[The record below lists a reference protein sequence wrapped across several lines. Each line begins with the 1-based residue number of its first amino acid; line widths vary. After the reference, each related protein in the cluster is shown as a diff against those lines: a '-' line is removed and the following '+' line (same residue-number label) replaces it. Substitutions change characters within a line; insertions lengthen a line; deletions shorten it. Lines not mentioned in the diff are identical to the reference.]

1 MNKLTESLVQMV
13 HLHRHADLPGVYD
26 VNLQRLGKV
35 ARYDFLECHLVLY
48 PYSRQLNS
56 DLISVLPFEE
66 YVRDILAQQRSAYK
80 SIGHKGKNI
89 FGITLGAF
97 LLLLFA
103 LFKPVELYSIESIV
117 TIIGAYAIG
126 KELWEDLENWL
137 VNATSS
143 ARLRFQPVYYSYQL
157 ERNTT
162 ITKYFFLART
172 NRYGYPMP
180 LPYKMDFIQ
189 QSNSQTVRMMFRVA
203 DLPLREDG
211 AMHLLSLHLPPGLAA
226 EFEEKGFLFGVKWG
240 LGKKYGPFQRVNE
253 AFQSFHGPSL
263 GCLDARNQWC
273 EGKAY
278 LRETIVLGRLKWYQK
293 SRLLDDVELIK
304 R

>member
-1 MNKLTESLVQMV
+1 MKNRTNSLEQMV
-13 HLHRHADLPGVYD
+13 HLDRHPDLPGVYD
-26 VNLQRLGKV
+26 VSLRGLHKING
-35 ARYDFLECHLVLY
+35 YDFLECHLVLY

-80 SIGHKGKNI
+80 SIGQRGKNM
-89 FGITLGAF
+89 FGITLGGL

-103 LFKPVELYSIESIV
+103 LLEPVELYSIESIV

-126 KELWEDLENWL
+126 KELWGDLENWL
-137 VNATSS
+137 VNATASS
-143 ARLRFQPVYYSYQL
+143 RLRFQPVYYSYQL

-189 QSNSQTVRMMFRVA
+189 QSNSQTVRMLFRIA
-203 DLPLREDG
+203 DLPLQGGG
-211 AMHLLSLHLPPGLAA
+211 AMHLLSLHLPPDLAG

-240 LGKKYGPFQRVNE
+240 LGKKYGPLQHIDEV
-253 AFQSFHGPSL
+253 FQSFNGSSL
-263 GCLDARNQWC
+263 GCLDALNQWR
-273 EGKAY
+273 EGNAF
-278 LRETIVLGRLKWYQK
+278 LRKTIVLGRLKWYWK
-293 SRLLDDVELIK
+293 NLILDAVELIK

>member
-1 MNKLTESLVQMV
+1 MNKLTESLGQMV

-26 VNLQRLGKV
+26 VNLQRLDKV
-35 ARYDFLECHLVLY
+35 AGYDFLECHLVLY

-80 SIGHKGKNI
+80 SIGQRGKNL
-89 FGITLGAF
+89 FGITLGGF

-103 LFKPVELYSIESIV
+103 LFQPVELYSIESIV

-126 KELWEDLENWL
+126 KELWGDLENWL
-137 VNATSS
+137 VNATASS
-143 ARLRFQPVYYSYQL
+143 RLRFQPVYYSYQL

-189 QSNSQTVRMMFRVA
+189 QSNSQTVRMLFRIA

-211 AMHLLSLHLPPGLAA
+211 AMHLLSLHLPPGLAG

-240 LGKKYGPFQRVNE
+240 LGKKYGPLQRVDE
-253 AFQSFHGPSL
+253 VFQSFNGQSL
-263 GCLDARNQWC
+263 GCLDAGNQWL
-273 EGKAY
+273 EDKAF
-278 LRETIVLGRLKWYQK
+278 LRKTIALGRLKWYRKNQ
-293 SRLLDDVELIK
+293 LLDAVELIK

>member
-1 MNKLTESLVQMV
+1 MNKLTESLGQMV

-26 VNLQRLGKV
+26 VNLQRLDKV
-35 ARYDFLECHLVLY
+35 AHYDFLECHLVLY

-80 SIGHKGKNI
+80 SIGQRGRNL
-89 FGITLGAF
+89 FGITLSGF
-97 LLLLFA
+97 LLLLLA

-137 VNATSS
+137 VNATASS
-143 ARLRFQPVYYSYQL
+143 RLRFQPVYYSYQL

-189 QSNSQTVRMMFRVA
+189 QSNSQTVRMLFRVA

-211 AMHLLSLHLPPGLAA
+211 AMHLLSLHLPPGLAG

-240 LGKKYGPFQRVNE
+240 LGKKYGPFQRVDE
-253 AFQSFHGPSL
+253 VFQSFNGQSL
-263 GCLDARNQWC
+263 GCLDSSNRWL
-273 EGKAY
+273 EDKAL
-278 LRETIVLGRLKWYQK
+278 LRITIALGRLKWYWK
-293 SRLLDDVELIK
+293 NLTLEAIELIK